1 MGIYYLVDD
10 FSREILPGEHTFFYE
25 FSTQPKVLGDLL
37 NKQRS
42 VIDMLTNL
50 KLLQNPQ
57 VQIRKQEFLVKPTR
71 HNVIYRKPEEIM
83 RSAASTNTY
92 SYVVNS
98 NGAIQQNNSGVSS
111 PAKSFTPYQPANY
124 VY

>member
-25 FSTQPKVLGDLL
+25 FSTQPKVLGNLL
-37 NKQRS
+37 NQQRS

-50 KLLQNPQ
+50 KLLQSPPQ
-57 VQIRKQEFLVKPTR
+57 VQIRKQEFLVKPTK
-71 HNVIYRKPEEIM
+71 HNVTYLKPEEIM
-83 RSAASTNTY
+83 RSNSS
-92 SYVVNS
+92 SYGYVLNS
-98 NGAIQQNNSGVSS
+98 DGTLQNQPSY
-111 PAKSFTPYQPANY
+111 TPYQPANY